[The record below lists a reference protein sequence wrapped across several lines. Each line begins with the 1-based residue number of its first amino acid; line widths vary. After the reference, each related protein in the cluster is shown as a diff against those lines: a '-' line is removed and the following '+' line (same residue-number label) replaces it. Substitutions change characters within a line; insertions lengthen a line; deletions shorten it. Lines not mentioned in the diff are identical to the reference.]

1 MNTPL
6 VSVIMSVR
14 NETVLLEQ
22 AVEDI
27 LQQTYSNLELLIVDD
42 GSNIPVEETL
52 SCAQHSQITIIR
64 NPTSIGQAAS
74 RNIAFEKAKGRFI
87 AIADA
92 DDRYHP
98 ARMEKQV
105 SFLQANP
112 RIHLCGTHF
121 NTIPEGKAW
130 PIFSKPT
137 QIRAAFVINN
147 PIVHSSVMFRAN
159 FLSLGFYY
167 DTAYNTAE
175 DYELFSRF
183 RNQLQYANLKDK
195 LVTYRISERTGA
207 AGPQFDLAAK
217 IRNKVIQ
224 EEHLEICE
232 EKLQKLATFSPGFEP
247 FIENELQTFRT
258 QKQTKALYTILY
270 SQYLQ
275 YTQKFRI
282 KPNIRILI
290 KTLYYAKLPLMT
302 KAKLFIKHSL

>member
-1 MNTPL
+1 
-6 VSVIMSVR
+6 MSVK
-14 NETVLLEQ
+14 NETLVLEQ
-22 AVEDI
+22 AVADI
-27 LQQTYSNLELLIVDD
+27 LRQTYTHFELLIVDD
-42 GSNIPVEETL
+42 GSDIPVEERL
-52 SCAQHSQITIIR
+52 SCRQHPQITIYR
-64 NPTSIGQAAS
+64 NPESIGQAAS
-74 RNIAFEKAKGRFI
+74 RNLAFGKANGTLI

-98 ARMEKQV
+98 ERIEKQV
-105 SFLQANP
+105 SFLQANAH
-112 RIHLCGTHF
+112 IHLCGTRF
-121 NTIPEGKAW
+121 NTLPEDKAW

-137 QIRAAFVINN
+137 HIRAAFVINN
-147 PIVHSSVMFRAN
+147 PIVHSSVMFRSN
-159 FLSLGFYY
+159 LLSQGFYY

-217 IRNKVIQ
+217 IRKQVIQ

-247 FIENELQTFRT
+247 FIENELQAFRT
-258 QKQTKALYTILY
+258 QKQTKALYTIVY

-282 KPNIRILI
+282 KPNIRILL
-290 KTLYYAKLPLMT
+290 KTLYYAELPLMT
-302 KAKLFIKHSL
+302 KAKIFIKLSL